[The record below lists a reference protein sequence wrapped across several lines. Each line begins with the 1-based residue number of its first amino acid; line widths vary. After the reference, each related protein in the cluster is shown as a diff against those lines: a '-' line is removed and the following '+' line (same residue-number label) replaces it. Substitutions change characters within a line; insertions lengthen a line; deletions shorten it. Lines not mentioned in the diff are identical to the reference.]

1 VIPQIKHSKKRFR
14 LPVDP
19 NAMNETE
26 TAQGNCAVS
35 LEAIWFR
42 IPFESVIG
50 LWIKSAGEKQD
61 LRRGIL
67 KIISGGQT
75 GVDRGALDA
84 ALAFEVE
91 CGGWCPAGRLAED
104 GTIPKCYP
112 VMELANAG
120 YAERTARNVAD
131 SDGTLVISKGEPIGG
146 TRETID
152 RCIEMRKPYR
162 VIDCASI
169 SVQETIEAAT
179 EFVRALSFR
188 VAQTAPVRLGPRNL
202 SSVHKRMGQLRGPS
216 HSLGMTIVLNVA
228 GPRASQWSEGHQTA
242 LQIVSSILRRLV
254 DRTTPVNT
262 VRDSPSGDP

>member
-26 TAQGNCAVS
+26 TAPGNCAVS

-91 CGGWCPAGRLAED
+91 CGGWCPAERLAED
-104 GTIPKCYP
+104 GTIPEHYP
-112 VMELANAG
+112 VVELANAG
-120 YAERTARNVAD
+120 YAARTARNVAD
-131 SDGTLVISKGEPIGG
+131 SDATLIISNGEPIGG
-146 TRETID
+146 TRETVD
-152 RCIEMRKPYR
+152 RCIEMRKPYLL
-162 VIDCASI
+162 IDGEVVDIGKAIGLALAFI
-169 SVQETIEAAT
+169 S
-179 EFVRALSFR
+179 RLSFR
-188 VAQTAPVRLGPRNL
+188 AA
-202 SSVHKRMGQLRGPS
+202 
-216 HSLGMTIVLNVA
+216 MTIVLNVA
-228 GPRASQWSEGHQTA
+228 GPRASQWPEGHKTA
-242 LQIVSSILRRLV
+242 LQIVSGVLRVL
-254 DRTTPVNT
+254 
-262 VRDSPSGDP
+262 SGQNDASEYSL